1 MKIQVSLSNREKRYQ
16 FIYLFGMLL
25 FTMFVLGII
34 VLKNFDSPFSSTDA
48 LETQMLAQ
56 KNKFSE
62 EQSIVLPLLKSSYKK
77 ISILKQETPQP
88 FAENDIKNSINDV
101 ANSFENTAIYD
112 TRKEG
117 YLQIAQFYKMYF
129 EDKKIAAKK
138 TENITMFE
146 KQFEECS
153 IGFKDKEQQLSQKHN
168 AILSR
173 SNQ

>member
-1 MKIQVSLSNREKRYQ
+1 METSIFLSKREKGYQ
-16 FIYLFGMLL
+16 FIYLLVMLL
-25 FTMFVLGII
+25 LALLVLSVII
-34 VLKNFDSPFSSTDA
+34 LRKFDSPFSESNA
-48 LETQMLAQ
+48 LEIQMLEQ
-56 KNKFSE
+56 KNKFIRQQE
-62 EQSIVLPLLKSSYKK
+62 IVEPLLKKSYEK

-101 ANSFENTAIYD
+101 ANSFENAGIYD

-138 TENITMFE
+138 TENITLFQ

-153 IGFKDKEQQLSQKHN
+153 IGFKEKEQQLIQKQN

-173 SNQ
+173 SSR

>member
-1 MKIQVSLSNREKRYQ
+1 MEILTSLSKREKQYQ
-16 FIYLFGMLL
+16 FTYLLGMSILATL
-25 FTMFVLGII
+25 VFAII
-34 VLKNFDSPFSSTDA
+34 MLRKFDSPFSGTDM
-48 LETQMLAQ
+48 LEIQMLEQ
-56 KNKFSE
+56 KNKFAR
-62 EQSIVLPLLKSSYKK
+62 QQLIVFPLLETSYKK

-101 ANSFENTAIYD
+101 ANCFENVDVYD

-117 YLQIAQFYKMYF
+117 YLQIAQFYKMFF

-138 TENITMFE
+138 SENITLFQ

-153 IGFKDKEQQLSQKHN
+153 IGFKENEQQLAQKRN

-173 SNQ
+173 SGQ

>member
-1 MKIQVSLSNREKRYQ
+1 
-16 FIYLFGMLL
+16 MLEQRNKFAKQQTL
-25 FTMFVLGII
+25 VAPL
-34 VLKNFDSPFSSTDA
+34 
-48 LETQMLAQ
+48 LETSYRKINVLQLA
-56 KNKFSE
+56 
-62 EQSIVLPLLKSSYKK
+62 
-77 ISILKQETPQP
+77 TPQP

-101 ANSFENTAIYD
+101 ANSFENTNIYD

-138 TENITMFE
+138 TENITLFQ

-153 IGFKDKEQQLSQKHN
+153 IGFKEKEQQLSQKKN

-173 SNQ
+173 SGQ